1 MTPFKRETSQKC
13 RVLACS
19 EPVLDDSLP
28 TMSIVAKSLSP
39 DAQSALLA
47 EVAACVKH
55 APFFRPVLPR
65 WGTPFSVQMSNAGPL
80 GWVSDKSGYRYETCH
95 PVTGKSWPPIPDM
108 LLDLWAELTDYPA
121 PPEAC
126 LINHYTPQA
135 RMGLHQDKDEKD
147 FSAPVLSVSLGDDA
161 RFKLGGLER
170 KGPTESTILK
180 SGDVMLL
187 SGETRLAFH
196 GVDRIY
202 AETSQLLAPNPDL
215 FPGGGRINLTL
226 RRVTKSGPGDD

>member
-1 MTPFKRETSQKC
+1 MAPFKRETSQKC

-28 TMSIVAKSLSP
+28 AMSIVAKSLAP
-39 DAQSALLA
+39 DTQSQLLA
-47 EVAACVKH
+47 EVASCISK
-55 APFFRPVLPR
+55 APFFRPTLPR
-65 WGTPFSVQMSNAGPL
+65 WGTPFSVQMSNAGAL
-80 GWVSDKSGYRYETCH
+80 GWVSDKSGYRYEAKH
-95 PVTGKSWPPIPDM
+95 PFTGKPWPPIPPI
-108 LLDLWAELTDYPA
+108 LLSLWAELTTYPE

-126 LINHYTPQA
+126 LINHYTPKA

-170 KGPTESTILK
+170 TGPTKTTLLK

-196 GVDRIY
+196 GVDKVFGG
-202 AETSQLLAPNPDL
+202 TSDLLTAHANL
-215 FPGGGRINLTL
+215 FPGGGRVNLTL
-226 RRVTKSGPGDD
+226 RRVTEPD